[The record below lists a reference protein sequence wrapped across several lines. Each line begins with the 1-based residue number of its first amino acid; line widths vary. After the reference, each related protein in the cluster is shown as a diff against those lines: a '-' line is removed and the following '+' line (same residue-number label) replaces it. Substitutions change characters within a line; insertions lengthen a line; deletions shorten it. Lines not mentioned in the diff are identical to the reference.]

1 MRDGDQLTPAQRAA
15 LEHARQ
21 TLDVHAEVGLALRDH
36 RRRLRMSQ
44 RAYARFRGLH
54 RSMVARLEAGRGD
67 VGLETA
73 VDALRGTGFALFVGV
88 VDEPSGPGPGGA
100 AARADETPP
109 TPPGPSPRRLPASA
123 WEATDLVARVR
134 GGGRRF
140 PAHRR
145 VSPVSMPPPWW
156 WVHEFFAGPSEEP
169 QWYAP
174 VVDVSEPE
182 SWPEGA
188 ASRDPSA
195 A

>member
-1 MRDGDQLTPAQRAA
+1 MTDADHLTPAQRTA
-15 LEHARQ
+15 LERARRN
-21 TLDVHAEVGLALRDH
+21 LDVHAEVGLALRDH

-54 RSMVARLEAGRGD
+54 RSMLARLEAGRGD
-67 VGLETA
+67 VSLETA
-73 VDALRGTGFALFVGV
+73 VDALTGTGFALFVGV
-88 VDEPSGPGPGGA
+88 VAEPSGPTSGGA
-100 AARADETPP
+100 AVPADEPIP
-109 TPPGPSPRRLPASA
+109 TAMGASPRRLPASA

-134 GGGRRF
+134 AGGRRF

-145 VSPVSMPPPWW
+145 VRPVSMPPPWW
-156 WVHEFFAGPSEEP
+156 WVHEFFAGPREEP

-174 VVDVSEPE
+174 VVDVTEPE

-188 ASRDPSA
+188 ASRSPSA

>member
-1 MRDGDQLTPAQRAA
+1 MRDSDQLTPVQRSA
-15 LEHARQ
+15 LERARQ
-21 TLDVHAEVGLALRDH
+21 NLDVHAEVGLALRDH
-36 RRRLRMSQ
+36 RRRLRMSR

-67 VGLETA
+67 VSLEAA

-88 VDEPSGPGPGGA
+88 ADEPSGPRPGGA
-100 AARADETPP
+100 AAPADETPAAAM
-109 TPPGPSPRRLPASA
+109 GPSPRRLAASA

-145 VSPVSMPPPWW
+145 VRPVSMPPPWW
-156 WVHEFFAGPSEEP
+156 WVHEFFAGPREEP

-174 VVDVSEPE
+174 VVDVTEPE

-188 ASRDPSA
+188 ASRSPSA